1 MKMMYVV
8 LYLLVISLIGCAKES
23 EPIQESPA
31 DVLSAESPPPFP
43 GETNIAITEVDLTA
57 DKRMEPDEIQIK
69 PGATIRWNNKDSNYY
84 HNLIIYFAEIE
95 RPTQKDVI
103 VQSGNIAPGE
113 YWEYEFDEK
122 GEYII
127 KDI

>member
-1 MKMMYVV
+1 M
-8 LYLLVISLIGCAKES
+8 
-23 EPIQESPA
+23 
-31 DVLSAESPPPFP
+31 
-43 GETNIAITEVDLTA
+43 
-57 DKRMEPDEIQIK
+57 
-69 PGATIRWNNKDSNYY
+69 
-84 HNLIIYFAEIE
+84 IIYFAEIE

-127 KDI
+127 KDIYSGTMRGKITGDTTKKTILELLNEGKIGGTISVK